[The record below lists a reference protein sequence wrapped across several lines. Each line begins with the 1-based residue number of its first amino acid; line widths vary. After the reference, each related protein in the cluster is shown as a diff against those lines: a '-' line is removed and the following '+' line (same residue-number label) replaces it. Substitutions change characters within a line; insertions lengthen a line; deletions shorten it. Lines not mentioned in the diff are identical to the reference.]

1 MQLGRVARTLSARAE
16 GQELD
21 AGALRTEIER
31 ALAAMDD
38 VRRIKSQ
45 LTTAS
50 GGIDAAR
57 TILEE
62 MAARVRAHLAQVD
75 ALVAAGTGD
84 DSPPQGRL
92 V

>member
-1 MQLGRVARTLSARAE
+1 MASADSD
-16 GQELD
+16 GLD
-21 AGALRTEIER
+21 FGALRTEVER

-45 LTTAS
+45 LTTAV

-57 TILEE
+57 KILED
-62 MAARVRAHLAQVD
+62 MAERVRSHLAQVD
-75 ALVAAGTGD
+75 ALVVAGSGD